1 MKDSFDEV
9 QKQLSDLF
17 GSYRA
22 EWLQEKVFDLFTEP
36 RYFPELTTKQ
46 SCVLVGGRGT
56 GKTTALRGLSYVG
69 QSAIARKMGRIDSR
83 PTDFIGLYHR
93 VNTNHVAAFSGAGV
107 EDKDWIRPFAHY
119 FNLLL
124 CELILEYISWYQSNV
139 SKVTDASP
147 QLVRRVSKSLHLGD
161 IKCFNLLHEA
171 LIESR
176 LDFESQVNNIVDEEN
191 LRLSLQQRPVELL
204 CEAAFSCACFR
215 GKHFFFL
222 LDEYE
227 NLLPYQQKVANTYIK
242 HSNGQYFFKIG
253 VKELGWTCKTTLQPS
268 EQLIAPADYA
278 LIRISDRMT
287 GEVFVEFAKDVCETR
302 LAQVR
307 VNGQPISTEL
317 EKALP
322 GISNEDEAIALGVLE
337 HAKELE
343 AKNLAFLSQED
354 GATLL
359 SLTPLQKY
367 FVDRWAQSHGTSLSE
382 ELLFVREQP
391 KKFKERF
398 DNHKYAALFSIR
410 KRKRGIDKFYC
421 GLDTYALLA
430 CGNIRYMLEL
440 VDQSFIAHLR
450 HGGDLSSAVSPET
463 QTITAQRVGT
473 VNLSELEGLS
483 VNGAKLTKM
492 LLAVGRIFQQLA
504 ADPFGHAPEVNQFRL
519 TSVTPQIDELLRH
532 AVMHLAVVRFPGTK
546 LGGPSET
553 IDFDYAIHPIF
564 AAMFEFSPRRKRKM
578 DISAE
583 ELATLIEN
591 PKESIKYHLK
601 QRKRESGETNPQL
614 PQQLTLFSRFY
625 GHED

>member
-1 MKDSFDEV
+1 M
-9 QKQLSDLF
+9 
-17 GSYRA
+17 
-22 EWLQEKVFDLFTEP
+22 FDLFTEP

-56 GKTTALRGLSYVG
+56 GKTTALRGLSYAG
-69 QSAIARKMGRIDSR
+69 QSALAKKMGEPISR
-83 PTDFIGLYHR
+83 TSDFIGLYHR

-107 EDKDWIRPFAHY
+107 KDEEWIRPFAHY

-124 CELILEYISWYQSNV
+124 CELILEYVSWYELSVAPV
-139 SKVTDASP
+139 SDASP
-147 QLVRRVSKSLHLGD
+147 HLVRRVSKSLHLGEID
-161 IKCFNLLHEA
+161 RFDLLHQA

-176 LDFESQVNNIVDEEN
+176 LDFESQVNNIVDEQS

-204 CEAAFSCACFR
+204 CEATLSSGCFKGR
-215 GKHFFFL
+215 HFFFL

-253 VKELGWTCKTTLQPS
+253 VKELGWTCKTTLQAS

-287 GEVFVEFAKDVCETR
+287 GDVFVKFAKDVCETR

-307 VNGQPISTEL
+307 INGETISTEL

-337 HAKELE
+337 HTKRIESENLQELARE
-343 AKNLAFLSQED
+343 DIDAFL
-354 GATLL
+354 G
-359 SLTPLQKY
+359 LTPLQKY
-367 FVDRWAQSHGTSLSE
+367 FVHAWAKSHDSTLSD
-382 ELLFVREQP
+382 ELRFVREQP

-398 DNHKYAALFSIR
+398 DNHKYATLFSIR

-450 HGGDLSSAVSPET
+450 DGGDLSSPVPPET
-463 QTITAQRVGT
+463 QTITAQRVGA

-492 LLAVGRIFQQLA
+492 LLAVGRIFQQMA
-504 ADPFGHAPEVNQFRL
+504 IDPFGHAPEVNQFRL
-519 TSVTPQIDELLRH
+519 TTVTPQVDELLRH

-553 IDFDYAIHPIF
+553 LDFDYAIHPIF

-591 PKESIKYHLK
+591 PKESIRYHLK
-601 QRKRESGETNPQL
+601 QHKRETITQL

-625 GHED
+625 GYED